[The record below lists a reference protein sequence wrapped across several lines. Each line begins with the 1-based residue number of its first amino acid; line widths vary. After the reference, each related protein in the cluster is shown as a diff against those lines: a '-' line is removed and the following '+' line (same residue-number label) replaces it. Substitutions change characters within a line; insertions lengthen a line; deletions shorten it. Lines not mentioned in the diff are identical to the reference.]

1 MTGEPYLVQEDRDVL
16 KAVLDQLSS
25 EGLSLLQV

>member
-1 MTGEPYLVQEDRDVL
+1 MTLEPYLVQEDRDVL
-16 KAVLDQLSS
+16 KAVLDQLGS